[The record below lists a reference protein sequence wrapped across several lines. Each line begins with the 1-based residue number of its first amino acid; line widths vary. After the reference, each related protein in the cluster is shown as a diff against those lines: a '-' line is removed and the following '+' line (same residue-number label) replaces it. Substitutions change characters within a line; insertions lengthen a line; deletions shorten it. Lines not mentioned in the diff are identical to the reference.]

1 MKRFALFSGLLVLLL
16 AVAGGWFYQDVREQ
30 LNSPLALKEPAI
42 IAINPG
48 DSLFSVAAEL
58 QERGWFDYPVYLT
71 IEGRLRNV
79 AGSIKTGEYR
89 VEPGATAA
97 SLLET
102 IVAGKVT
109 QRSLTLLEGWSFR
122 QIMAALRA
130 RPQVEKTLDS
140 DAPRRIME
148 EIGYAG
154 HAAEG
159 RFFPDTYYFTAGATD
174 AELLRRAYR
183 RMETVLAEEWEQRA
197 SGLPYQSPYQ
207 ALIMASLVEKET
219 AVDAERGKIAGVFV
233 RRLEKNMRLQAD
245 PTVIYALGEQY
256 DGNIRRKDLSL
267 DSPFNTYR
275 YRGLPPTPIAAA
287 GRASIRAALQPEWGT
302 ALYFVA
308 TGDGGHQFSDT
319 LAEHNR
325 AVARYRQA
333 QRQEARP

>member
-1 MKRFALFSGLLVLLL
+1 MKRFALFSGALVLLL
-16 AVAGGWFYQDVREQ
+16 AVAGGWFYRDVREQ
-30 LNSPLALKEPAI
+30 LDSPLALREPAI

-48 DSLFSVAAEL
+48 ASLFSVAAEL
-58 QERGWFDYPVYLT
+58 KERGWFDYPVYLT

-79 AGSIKTGEYR
+79 AGSIKTGEYL

-109 QRSLTLLEGWSFR
+109 QRSLTLLEGWTFR
-122 QIMAALRA
+122 QIMAALRE
-130 RPQVEKTLDS
+130 RPQVEKTLHA
-140 DAPRRIME
+140 DAPRRVME

-159 RFFPDTYYFTAGATD
+159 RFFPDTYYFTAGETD
-174 AELLRRAYR
+174 AELLRRAYQ

-219 AVDAERGKIAGVFV
+219 AVDEERGKIAGVFV

-245 PTVIYALGEQY
+245 PTVIYALGENY
-256 DGNIRRKDLSL
+256 DGNIRRKDLSV

-308 TGDGGHQFSDT
+308 TGDGGHHFSDT

-333 QRQEARP
+333 QRQARP

>member
-16 AVAGGWFYQDVREQ
+16 AAAGGWFYGEVREE
-30 LNSPLALKEPAI
+30 LNRPLALREPAI

-48 DSLFSVAAEL
+48 ASLFSVAAEL
-58 QERGWFDYPVYLT
+58 KERGWFAYPVYLT

-79 AGSIKTGEYR
+79 AGSLKPGEYR
-89 VEPGATAA
+89 VAPGATAA

-102 IVAGKVT
+102 IVAGKVM
-109 QRSLTLLEGWSFR
+109 QHSLTLLEGWTFR
-122 QIMAALRA
+122 QIMAALRE

-140 DAPRRIME
+140 ADPRRVMAE
-148 EIGYAG
+148 TGYPG

-159 RFFPDTYYFTAGATD
+159 RFFPDTYYFTAGETD

-183 RMETVLAEEWEQRA
+183 RMETVLAEEWERRA
-197 SGLPYQSPYQ
+197 GGLPYQSPYQ

-219 AVDAERGKIAGVFV
+219 AVDEERGKIAGVFV

-245 PTVIYALGEQY
+245 PTVIYALGEDY
-256 DGNIRRKDLSL
+256 DGDIRRKDLSL

-275 YRGLPPTPIAAA
+275 RRGLPPTPIAAA

-308 TGDGGHQFSDT
+308 TGDGGHHFSDT

-325 AVARYRQA
+325 AVARYLRA
-333 QRQEARP
+333 QRETQP

>member
-16 AVAGGWFYQDVREQ
+16 ATAGGWFYGEVRGE
-30 LNSPLALKEPAI
+30 LNRPLALREPAI

-48 DSLFSVAAEL
+48 ASLFSVAAEL
-58 QERGWFDYPVYLT
+58 KERGWFDYPVYLT

-79 AGSIKTGEYR
+79 AGSLKPGEYR

-97 SLLET
+97 SLLEA
-102 IVAGKVT
+102 IVAGKVM
-109 QRSLTLLEGWSFR
+109 QHSLTLLEGWTFR
-122 QIMAALRA
+122 QIMAALRE

-140 DAPRRIME
+140 EDPRRVMAE
-148 EIGYAG
+148 AGYPG

-159 RFFPDTYYFTAGATD
+159 RFFPDTYYFTAGETD

-183 RMETVLAEEWEQRA
+183 RMETVLAEEWERRA
-197 SGLPYQSPYQ
+197 GGLPYQSPYQ

-219 AVDAERGKIAGVFV
+219 AVDEERGKIAGVFV

-245 PTVIYALGEQY
+245 PTVIYALGERY
-256 DGNIRRKDLSL
+256 DGDIRRKDLSL

-275 YRGLPPTPIAAA
+275 HRGLPPTPIAAA

-308 TGDGGHQFSDT
+308 TGDGGHHFSDT

-325 AVARYRQA
+325 AVARYLRG
-333 QRQEARP
+333 QRQTQP

>member
-30 LNSPLALKEPAI
+30 LNSPLALREPAL

-48 DSLFSVAAEL
+48 ASLFSVAAEL
-58 QERGWFDYPVYLT
+58 KERGWFDYPVYLT

-79 AGSIKTGEYR
+79 AGSLKTGEYL

-102 IVAGKVT
+102 IVAGKVA
-109 QRSLTLLEGWSFR
+109 QRSLTLLEGWTFK
-122 QIMAALRA
+122 QIMAALRE
-130 RPQVEKTLDS
+130 RPQVEKTLHS
-140 DAPRRIME
+140 DDPRRIME
-148 EIGYAG
+148 ETGYAG
-154 HAAEG
+154 RAAEG

-174 AELLRRAYR
+174 AELLRRAYQ

-245 PTVIYALGEQY
+245 PTVIYALGEDY
-256 DGNIRRKDLSL
+256 DGPLRRKDLSL

-275 YRGLPPTPIAAA
+275 HRGLPPTPIAAA

-308 TGDGGHQFSDT
+308 TGDGGHYFSDT

-325 AVARYRQA
+325 AVARYRRA
-333 QRQEARP
+333 QRQARP